1 MPWSTCKHLFKA
13 MLCLCVYW
21 CMQCVSLG
29 ACKMKQN
36 SAVCLCFVIAAAAAA
51 ALSDID
57 DISSMGLGRLLLY
70 LPPSVTLSIS
80 GMSALHFTTQVNA
93 DSSAN
98 SAIRFSARLA
108 LQRMS
113 HVSMVQRNHA
123 SPRSMSRQSVF
134 LGQPAA
140 SRPEG
145 WNTSIK
151 PQSPSRCGDQASGHT
166 GRPTIADSSGTDV
179 AASPM
184 ITPRHA
190 AVVCKAIGLSK
201 PRVPSLSL
209 AALQADRHH
218 LSVQTSHRKVFY
230 LTHTCHIALHGIA
243 LHGIALY
250 PQPQLYNL
258 LFAHHS
264 I

>member
-1 MPWSTCKHLFKA
+1 M
-13 MLCLCVYW
+13 
-21 CMQCVSLG
+21 
-29 ACKMKQN
+29 
-36 SAVCLCFVIAAAAAA
+36 
-51 ALSDID
+51 
-57 DISSMGLGRLLLY
+57 
-70 LPPSVTLSIS
+70 
-80 GMSALHFTTQVNA
+80 NA

-98 SAIRFSARLA
+98 AAIGYSARLA

-113 HVSMVQRNHA
+113 IASTVQRNHA

-151 PQSPSRCGDQASGHT
+151 PQSPSRCADQASGRPA
-166 GRPTIADSSGTDV
+166 RPTTADSSGTDG
-179 AASPM
+179 AGSPM
-184 ITPRHA
+184 VTPRHA

-218 LSVQTSHRKVFY
+218 LSVQTSHRKVLY
-230 LTHTCHIALHGIA
+230 LTHTCRIALHGMA
-243 LHGIALY
+243 LHCVLSPNFSCCSHTIPSECSLI
-250 PQPQLYNL
+250 LCD
-258 LFAHHS
+258 
-264 I
+264 ICC

>member
-1 MPWSTCKHLFKA
+1 MCRAVMQLCTSWCKA
-13 MLCLCVYW
+13 APC
-21 CMQCVSLG
+21 
-29 ACKMKQN
+29 A
-36 SAVCLCFVIAAAAAA
+36 SA
-51 ALSDID
+51 
-57 DISSMGLGRLLLY
+57 LLL
-70 LPPSVTLSIS
+70 LVLFLLILVTSEAWNLEVFYCTFHFLLC
-80 GMSALHFTTQVNA
+80 MSPAAVVRHRCTACTMQVSA
-93 DSSAN
+93 DSSAA
-98 SAIRFSARLA
+98 SAVRFPARLA

-113 HVSMVQRNHA
+113 TASTVQRNHA

-151 PQSPSRCGDQASGHT
+151 PQSPSRCGDQASG
-166 GRPTIADSSGTDV
+166 RPTTADSSGADG

-184 ITPRHA
+184 VTPRHA

-218 LSVQTSHRKVFY
+218 LSVQTSHRKVLY
-230 LTHTCHIALHGIA
+230 LSHTCRIAWHGIA
-243 LHGIALY
+243 LHCVLSHNFTSCCSHTIPSECSLI
-250 PQPQLYNL
+250 LCD
-258 LFAHHS
+258 
-264 I
+264 ICC